1 MTSWKQSPTIILT
14 TKNLLPLFALCRK
27 NPFADLSFD
36 ASAWRQNRFS
46 ATTAAHLICFSTF
59 EAENDV
65 IAFWT
70 CWWFHF
76 SNRTAGIR
84 VRSSPKA
91 FELKVEPWRARTS
104 QCFPSSLLWAW
115 VKFELALQAPAIS
128 NNLELEKCQGHFH
141 HSNNFAKLK
150 PKFFNLD
157 RAQKSLAMLLKTR
170 LERAELLPNS
180 IKHLIKPRAF
190 EPKPRL
196 VPPQAGMKTSAPKR
210 VEKTW
215 GSISFR

>member
-1 MTSWKQSPTIILT
+1 MVNLNVKCLRVLNQEYLT
-14 TKNLLPLFALCRK
+14 ENIGREFQLKMLQRIKCFFRFDHLEPVTDNYSNDKKLVAFFALCRK

-46 ATTAAHLICFSTF
+46 ATTTAHLICVSTF

-76 SNRTAGIR
+76 SSRTAGIR
-84 VRSSPKA
+84 VGSSPKA

-104 QCFPSSLLWAW
+104 QCFPSSLLWVW

-150 PKFFNLD
+150 PNFFNLD
-157 RAQKSLAMLLKTR
+157 RAQKRLAMLLKTR
-170 LERAELLPNS
+170 LEQA
-180 IKHLIKPRAF
+180 RAF
-190 EPKPRL
+190 
-196 VPPQAGMKTSAPKR
+196 A
-210 VEKTW
+210 
-215 GSISFR
+215 